1 MTAVKPR
8 QSRKK
13 LESDLKEKSKRIV
26 AKAKT
31 TKDQELEE
39 AEKEMES
46 VTKKPAPKRK
56 PPTGFSK
63 KEKLEE
69 TAGISS
75 VPITTLSKD
84 EQRSIQD
91 EAYWRTHWK
100 EIDELLQEDINALD
114 LTMEERVKL
123 AKKRKNKEGRPTKL
137 NEVIIRK
144 LKEAF
149 EQDCTITEACRRA
162 KISTVTYYEWK
173 KKDPDFSYEMEF
185 FEEYLKN
192 ISL

>member
-31 TKDQELEE
+31 TEDPELEE
-39 AEKEMES
+39 AEKEMKS
-46 VTKKPAPKRK
+46 QTKPPAKKRK
-56 PPTGFSK
+56 PPQGFAKK
-63 KEKLEE
+63 KELEE
-69 TAGISS
+69 TAGIETI
-75 VPITTLSKD
+75 PISQLSKD

-114 LTMEERVKL
+114 LTLEERVKL
-123 AKKRKNKEGRPTKL
+123 AKKRKNQEGRPTKL

-149 EQDCTITEACRRA
+149 ENDCTITEACRRA
-162 KISTVTYYEWK
+162 KI
-173 KKDPDFSYEMEF
+173 
-185 FEEYLKN
+185 
-192 ISL
+192 